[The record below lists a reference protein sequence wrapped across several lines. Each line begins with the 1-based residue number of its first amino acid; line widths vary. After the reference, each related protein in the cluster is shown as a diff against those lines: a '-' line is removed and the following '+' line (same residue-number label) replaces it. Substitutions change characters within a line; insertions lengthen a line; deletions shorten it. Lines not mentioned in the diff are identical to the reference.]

1 MISNRPDWD
10 NQFRETEE
18 ERNARL
24 ATKRAAASGM
34 FRDHSCWKC
43 LDGKKPCVVGNPH
56 QCEYPHARN
65 D

>member
-1 MISNRPDWD
+1 MSGRPDWD
-10 NQFRETEE
+10 DQFQETED

-24 ATKRAAASGM
+24 ATKRAAARGR
-34 FRDHSCWKC
+34 FHDHFCWKC
-43 LDGKKPCVVGNPH
+43 LDGKKPCVSGSPR

>member
-1 MISNRPDWD
+1 MSGRPDWD
-10 NQFRETEE
+10 DQFQETED
-18 ERNARL
+18 ERSARL

-34 FRDHSCWKC
+34 FHDHFCWKC
-43 LDGKKPCVVGNPH
+43 LDGKKPCVSGSPR

>member
-1 MISNRPDWD
+1 MSGRPDWD
-10 NQFRETEE
+10 HQFAEDEE

-43 LDGKKPCVVGNPH
+43 LDGKKSCVAGDPRR
-56 QCEYPHARN
+56 CDYPHARN

>member
-1 MISNRPDWD
+1 MTQRPDWD
-10 NQFRETEE
+10 DQFREDED

-24 ATKRAAASGM
+24 ATKRAAVSGM

-43 LDGKKPCVVGNPH
+43 LDGKKSCIVGNPR